1 MNDELPGLGWVG
13 TGRMGAALA
22 AGQACIVASGPVEVF
37 ERARPYLD
45 AMTKAGPGFPVAL

>member
-1 MNDELPGLGWVG
+1 MNFPAWAGWAPGGWA
-13 TGRMGAALA
+13 RRWP